1 MAYNLENHSTETFLF
16 TKQQLRDF
24 RDLVGNIAD
33 YLVDEVTNAEMHSFF
48 SDIAGLISELIKK
61 AGPAFA
67 VDALGT
73 LGGELSE
80 SQAKS
85 IYSRANDT
93 WETLDDLYQAWTN
106 PKAGTFFKNHTITRV
121 RISVKAATYLNS
133 KTGERVMV
141 FVDNAW
147 MVGAITSSGLELDL
161 QKKKKKVELFLC

>member
-61 AGPAFA
+61 VGPAFA

-85 IYSRANDT
+85 IDR
-93 WETLDDLYQAWTN
+93 
-106 PKAGTFFKNHTITRV
+106 K
-121 RISVKAATYLNS
+121 SV
-133 KTGERVMV
+133 V
-141 FVDNAW
+141 
-147 MVGAITSSGLELDL
+147 
-161 QKKKKKVELFLC
+161 